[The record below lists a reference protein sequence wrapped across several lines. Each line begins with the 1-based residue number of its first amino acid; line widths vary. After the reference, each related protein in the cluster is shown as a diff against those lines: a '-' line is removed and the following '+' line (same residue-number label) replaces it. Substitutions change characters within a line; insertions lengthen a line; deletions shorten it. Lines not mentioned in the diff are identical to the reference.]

1 MSVAKIAADRAENA
15 GGANGANSA
24 VGSAGADSAAGADSS
39 AGADGATGA
48 ASGGEKVIDY
58 KSTINLPQTEFPMKA
73 DLARR
78 EPGQLARW
86 AEMRIYER
94 IREVSRGR
102 PMFVLHD
109 GPPYANGVIHL
120 GHAVN
125 KILKDIVVKSH
136 TMDGKDAPY
145 IPGWDCHGLPIELAV
160 EKKHGKPGQ
169 KLDAVAFRAAC
180 RAFASAQVDAQRADF
195 KRLGVFGDW
204 ERPYLTMDP
213 RYEAQQIRALGK
225 IIANGHLYRGAKPVH
240 WCLDCRSALAE
251 AEVEYEDKNS
261 RAIDVAFRVVDL
273 EDFARRTGIEAA
285 GMEAARLG
293 GGVSVVIWTT
303 TPWTLPANE
312 AVAVNA
318 ELRYVAVLVERA
330 GAPEVLVLAA
340 ALMDASLERFGVTL
354 LAVLGEFDG
363 RVLEGVQLAHP
374 WLPKQVPMI
383 LGEHVTLEAGT
394 GAVHTAPAHGQ
405 EDYVVGVRYGLPL
418 VNPVGPDGRFV
429 AGTPLVEG
437 VRVAD
442 AEAIVMA
449 QLESTGAL
457 LHQRPL
463 RHSYPH
469 CWRHKTPLIF
479 RATPQWFISMEQREL
494 REQTLRDIP
503 QVQWTP
509 SWGQQ
514 RMTSMIETRP
524 DWCVSRQRIWG
535 LPLALF
541 LHKETATLHPRTQ
554 ELLLEVA
561 ARVEKGGI
569 DAWFALDPAELLG
582 ADAAQY
588 DKLTDVMD
596 VWADSGLSF
605 ECVAA
610 IRDDFH
616 APVDLYLEGSDQH
629 RGWFH
634 SGLLMSEALYARA
647 PYRGVLTHGFTV
659 DDKGRKMS
667 KSLGN
672 GIEPQDIMKT
682 LGADMLRL
690 WIAATDYS
698 NEMSLSQEILKRMSD
713 SYRRMRNTMRFLLGN
728 LHDFEPGDVASG
740 DALAPSGVGALA
752 VSEMVALDRWALA
765 RTQQLQGE
773 IETAYRDYAFHLIY
787 QKVHNFCVVDLG
799 GFYLDILK
807 DRLYTTPAGSHA
819 RRSAQNAMWHIAE
832 SMVRWLA
839 PILSFTAEELWG
851 HLRGERPESVF
862 LATWHALPSLPVETI
877 DWPALIALRGD
888 VSRELE
894 RLRIAGEIGAPLDA
908 ELDVWCDAVHYPRLS
923 ALGAEL
929 RFLMI
934 TSEARVHLG
943 TAPPDAVAAAA
954 FGGAA
959 AETADARAPVAAGV
973 WIRVKP
979 SEHAKCIR
987 CWHHRPD
994 VGAVAEHPAICGRC
1008 VSNLA
1013 LPGETRR
1020 FS

>member
-1 MSVAKIAADRAENA
+1 M
-15 GGANGANSA
+15 NG
-24 VGSAGADSAAGADSS
+24 SS
-39 AGADGATGA
+39 ANAAATN
-48 ASGGEKVIDY
+48 GERVVDY
-58 KSTINLPQTEFPMKA
+58 KTTINLPQTDFPMKA

-78 EPGQLARW
+78 EPLQLAKW
-86 AEMRIYER
+86 AEQRIYER

-102 PMFVLHD
+102 PTFVLHD

-125 KILKDIVVKSH
+125 KILKDIVVKCR

-160 EKKHGKPGQ
+160 EKKHGRPGG
-169 KLDAVAFRAAC
+169 KLDAAGFRAAC
-180 RAFASAQVDAQRADF
+180 RAFAAAQVDAQRADF

-204 ERPYLTMDP
+204 DHPYLTMDP

-261 RAIDVAFRVVDL
+261 RAIDVAFRVLDSA
-273 EDFARRTGIEAA
+273 DFARRTGIK
-285 GMEAARLG
+285 AARLG
-293 GGVSVVIWTT
+293 GSVSIVIWTT

-312 AVAVNA
+312 AVALN
-318 ELRYVAVLVERA
+318 EGFRYVAVAVERG
-330 GAPEVLVLAA
+330 GAREVLVLAA
-340 ALMDASLERFGVTL
+340 DLEAASLERYG
-354 LAVLGEFDG
+354 LAPLEVLGEFDG
-363 RVLEGVQLAHP
+363 SALAGVALAHP
-374 WLPKQVPMI
+374 WLPKTVPVI

-405 EDYVVGVRYGLPL
+405 EDYVVGGRYDLPL
-418 VNPVGPDGRFV
+418 VNPVGNDGRFLD
-429 AGTPLVEG
+429 GTPLVAG
-437 VRVAD
+437 LKVWDAD
-442 AEAIVMA
+442 AVVIQE
-449 QLESTGAL
+449 LERSGAL

-479 RATPQWFISMEQREL
+479 RATPQWFISMDAHSLRAHTLADIGKVRWTPAWGEQRMA
-494 REQTLRDIP
+494 
-503 QVQWTP
+503 
-509 SWGQQ
+509 G
-514 RMTSMIETRP
+514 MIETRP
-524 DWCVSRQRIWG
+524 DWCISRQRIWG

-541 LHKETATLHPRTQ
+541 VHKQTAALHPRTQ
-554 ELLLEVA
+554 ELLLQVA
-561 ARVEKGGI
+561 ALVERGGI
-569 DAWFALDPAELLG
+569 DAWFALDPAALLG
-582 ADAAQY
+582 DEAAQY

-616 APVDLYLEGSDQH
+616 APVDLYLEGSDQY

-634 SGLLMSEALYARA
+634 SALLMSEALYARA

-713 SYRRMRNTMRFLLGN
+713 SYRRMRNTLRFLVGN
-728 LHDFEPGDVASG
+728 LADFDPKQAPPVAE
-740 DALAPSGVGALA
+740 L
-752 VSEMVALDRWALA
+752 VAIDRWALA
-765 RTQQLQGE
+765 RAHALQQE
-773 IETAYRDYAFHLIY
+773 ITSAYRDYAFHLIY

-807 DRLYTTPAGSHA
+807 DRLYTTPAASAA
-819 RRSAQNAMWHIAE
+819 RRSAQSAMWHIAE

-851 HLRGERPESVF
+851 HLRGERAESVF
-862 LATWHALPSLPVETI
+862 LTTWHELPETPADSI
-877 DWPALIALRGD
+877 DWQALIALRGD
-888 VSRELE
+888 VARELE
-894 RLRIAGEIGAPLDA
+894 QLRIAGDIGAPLDA
-908 ELDVWCDAVHYPRLS
+908 ELDVWASPAQYPRLS

-929 RFLMI
+929 RFMMI
-934 TSEARVHLG
+934 TSEARVHPWHAAG
-943 TAPPDAVAAAA
+943 GSGPAGDIAGPPDTVPATGVQ
-954 FGGAA
+954 GG
-959 AETADARAPVAAGV
+959 GV
-973 WIRVKP
+973 WIQVRA
-979 SEHAKCIR
+979 SGQAKCIR

-994 VGAVAEHPAICGRC
+994 VGVSPEHPQICGRC
-1008 VSNLA
+1008 VDNLA
-1013 LPGETRR
+1013 LPGETRCY
-1020 FS
+1020 S

>member
-1 MSVAKIAADRAENA
+1 MSSLR
-15 GGANGANSA
+15 
-24 VGSAGADSAAGADSS
+24 
-39 AGADGATGA
+39 TGA
-48 ASGGEKVIDY
+48 AADVTASDGEPVVDY
-58 KSTINLPQTEFPMKA
+58 KTTINLPQTDFPMKA

-78 EPGQLARW
+78 EPAQLTRW
-86 AEMRIYER
+86 SEQRIYER

-102 PMFVLHD
+102 PSFVLHD

-125 KILKDIVVKSH
+125 KILKDIVVKSR

-160 EKKHGKPGQ
+160 EKKHGRPGQ

-180 RAFASAQVDAQRADF
+180 RAFAAAQIDSQRADF

-204 ERPYLTMDP
+204 DHPYLTMDR

-251 AEVEYEDKNS
+251 AEVEYEDKTS
-261 RAIDVAFRVVDL
+261 RSIDVAFRVVDVA
-273 EDFARRTGIEAA
+273 DFTRRTGIHASQ
-285 GMEAARLG
+285 LG
-293 GGVSVVIWTT
+293 TTVSLVIWTT

-312 AVAVNA
+312 AVAVNEA
-318 ELRYVAVLVERA
+318 YRYVAVAVDRA
-330 GAPEVLVLAA
+330 GAREVLVLAA
-340 ALMDASLERFGVTL
+340 DLADASLERFA
-354 LAVLGEFDG
+354 LAPLEVLGEFPG
-363 RVLEGVQLAHP
+363 NALEGLTLKHP
-374 WLPKQVPMI
+374 WLAKTVPVI

-405 EDYVVGVRYGLPL
+405 EDYVVGARYGLPV
-418 VNPVGPDGRFV
+418 VNPVGANGCFLAD
-429 AGTPLVEG
+429 TPLVAGLRVWDADG
-437 VRVAD
+437 VV
-442 AEAIVMA
+442 V
-449 QLESTGAL
+449 QKLEETGAL

-479 RATPQWFISMEQREL
+479 RATPQWFISMDQRGL
-494 REQTLRDIP
+494 RAHTLVDIK
-503 QVQWTP
+503 QVHWTP
-509 SWGQQ
+509 SWGEQ
-514 RMTSMIETRP
+514 RMASMIETRP
-524 DWCVSRQRIWG
+524 DWCISRQRIWG

-541 LHKETATLHPRTQ
+541 VHKETAALHPRTQ
-554 ELLLEVA
+554 QLLLQVA
-561 ARVEKGGI
+561 ARVETGGI
-569 DAWFALDPAELLG
+569 DAWFALDPKVLLG
-582 ADAAQY
+582 DEAGEY

-610 IRDDFH
+610 IRDDFT

-634 SGLLMSEALYARA
+634 SSLLMSEALYARA

-713 SYRRMRNTMRFLLGN
+713 SYRRMRNTLRFLVGN
-728 LHDFEPGDVASG
+728 LHDFEPQQAVAV
-740 DALAPSGVGALA
+740 DEL
-752 VSEMVALDRWALA
+752 VALDRWAIA
-765 RTQQLQGE
+765 RARELQQE
-773 IETAYRDYAFHLIY
+773 IVGAYRDYAFHLIY

-807 DRLYTTPAGSHA
+807 DRLYTTPAASRA
-819 RRSAQNAMWHIAE
+819 RRSAQSAMWHIAE

-839 PILSFTAEELWG
+839 PILSFTAEELWR
-851 HLRGERPESVF
+851 HLSGERAESVF
-862 LATWHALPSLPVETI
+862 LTTWHELPAPAADAI
-877 DWPALIALRGD
+877 DWNALIALRGD
-888 VSRELE
+888 VARELE
-894 RLRIAGEIGAPLDA
+894 RLRIAGDIGAPLDA
-908 ELDVWCDAVHYPRLS
+908 ELDVWCDAAQYPRVA

-929 RFLMI
+929 RFMMI
-934 TSEARVHLG
+934 TSEARVHPG
-943 TAPPDAVAAAA
+943 AAPPDAVPALGSE
-954 FGGAA
+954 GG
-959 AETADARAPVAAGV
+959 GV
-973 WIRVKP
+973 WICVRPSSEVK
-979 SEHAKCIR
+979 CVR

-994 VGAVAEHPAICGRC
+994 VGVSPEHPDICGRC
-1008 VSNLA
+1008 VGNLT